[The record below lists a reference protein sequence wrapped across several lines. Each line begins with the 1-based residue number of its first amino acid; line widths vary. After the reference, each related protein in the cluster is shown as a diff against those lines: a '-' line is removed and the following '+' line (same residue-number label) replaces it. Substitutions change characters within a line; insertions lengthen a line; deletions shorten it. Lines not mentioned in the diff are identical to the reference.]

1 MTFARFLLLCC
12 LLISLQ
18 AVGQDAPNSGISI
31 DDPDAAER
39 IRSEIAEVEALQG
52 LDAETRTGVLEKLR
66 DVAASLQRKLDADAA
81 AALYASALDKAPEET
96 SALRKALDEPA
107 PEAETAE
114 SLGIEDTTPLSEL
127 QQRLA
132 MDTAGLTAID
142 SDVAELTAQI
152 EAEVGRPALARER
165 IGQLEARRKELAPSG
180 EEPTVV
186 GERPMLSNA
195 NRLAAQFRRAAQGAE
210 INKLEQEILSHAV
223 RLDLLRAKLE
233 VAVRSQVVLERR
245 TDLLRAAVNERQQI
259 AEREAQQA
267 AIAAEMAAADKHPVV
282 RSLAEDNASLA
293 VALPKRAEDLEEA
306 RFHLNRIQAAVED
319 VQERFVRSRQHIEIG
334 GRSRVTGRLLIEE
347 RVGLAQ
353 VGRYWP
359 LDEEISEVGL
369 ALMFI
374 QEQQRKLTP
383 LDDRVEE
390 LMAGVDRAS
399 VTDDEFTA
407 IGSDVRALL
416 QNRRDL
422 LVRAEN
428 NYRAYLQVLGDLDT
442 AQTRLLDSK
451 AEYRNFL
458 NQNLLWIPSAP
469 VAFSG
474 TWGDLWKATKR
485 VASPSTW
492 RKVYVGVVESLR
504 EDIVATVALALLFGA
519 LLLIRPPL
527 ASLYDY
533 LGQRVGRLST
543 DNIGLTLGSLAIAML
558 RAAPVPLLLYG
569 VSRIVAEAPLAMTFT
584 GPYVLSDSF
593 ARSLFAVA
601 PFLFNTLVFR
611 ILSEPGGVFREHF
624 GWNSDNVAL
633 IRRQLDWLAFGL
645 APLVF
650 VIVFVFASEAA
661 SDHSYLGRLLFVLF
675 MVILAFV
682 IHPLVNP
689 GTGLVAD
696 YYKRKPEAWVSKLR
710 WVWYS
715 TAVGLPLL
723 LGLMSFMGNVYTST
737 KLAGLFVDTVWLAF
751 GLVIVNMVFLR
762 WLALSHRKLALRI
775 LLQQR
780 EAQKAEREAGEQPG
794 AEGEVQSATTAPLDL
809 DVVDQQSRKLIRLGL
824 VFVAVVVGWGIW
836 SEILPALTLLDDV
849 SLWSKTDM
857 VDGVEIIAPVT
868 LADLLLSFLVIVVAI
883 IAARNLPGFI
893 ELAIPR
899 RLAVERG
906 SRYAINTL
914 VRYLIIMVGVVTVL
928 NLVGWRWSQI
938 QWLVA
943 ALSVGLGFG
952 LQEIVA
958 NFVSGLV
965 ILFERPVRVGDT
977 VTVGQLSGTVT
988 RIRIRAT
995 TIVDWDRKEII
1006 VPNKSFITEQVVNW
1020 TLTDP
1025 ITRIVIP
1032 VGVAYGSDVGK
1043 VHKIISETLPTLP
1056 LVLDEP
1062 LPKVYFTGFGESSL
1076 DFQVHVYLRHLTDRM
1091 PLIHEVHNGI
1101 LAALR
1106 EHGVQ
1111 IPFPQRDLHIR
1122 STVEGQT
1129 D

>member
-1 MTFARFLLLCC
+1 MTFARVFLFCC
-12 LLISLQ
+12 LLVSLP
-18 AVGQDAPNSGISI
+18 AVGQDAPISEINI
-31 DDPDAAER
+31 DDADAAAR

-52 LDAETRTGVLEKLR
+52 LDAETRISVLDQLR
-66 DVAASLQRKLDADAA
+66 DVETSLQRKLDADAA
-81 AALYASALDKAPEET
+81 AALFASALDKAPEET
-96 SALRKALDEPA
+96 SALRKALDESA
-107 PEAETAE
+107 PVPETAE

-132 MDTAGLTAID
+132 KETADLTSID
-142 SDVAELTAQI
+142 SEVAELNVQI
-152 EAEVGRPALARER
+152 EAEVDRPAAARER
-165 IGQLEARRKELAPSG
+165 IGQLEARRRELTASG
-180 EEPTVV
+180 EEPAVV

-195 NRLAAQFRRAAQGAE
+195 TRLAAQFRRAAHGAE
-210 INKLEQEILSHAV
+210 INKLEQEILSHTV
-223 RLDLLRAKLE
+223 RLDLLRTKLE
-233 VAVRSQVVLERR
+233 VAVRSQALLKRR
-245 TDLLRAAVNERQQI
+245 TDLLRAAVNERQQT

-267 AIAAEMAAADKHPVV
+267 AIAAEMAAADKHPIV
-282 RSLAEDNASLA
+282 RSLAEDNASLV

-306 RFHLNRIQAAVED
+306 RFQLSRIQAAIED
-319 VQERFVRSRQHIEIG
+319 VQERFIRSRQHIEIG
-334 GRSRVTGRLLIEE
+334 GRSRITGRLLIEE
-347 RVGLAQ
+347 RVGLTQ
-353 VGRYWP
+353 IGRYWP
-359 LDEEISEVGL
+359 LDTEISEVGL

-374 QEQQRKLTP
+374 EEQQRELTT
-383 LDDRVEE
+383 LNDRVKE
-390 LMAGVDRAS
+390 LMAGVDRAA

-407 IGSDVRALL
+407 ISSDVRALL

-428 NYRAYLQVLGDLDT
+428 NYRAYLRVLGDLDT

-451 AEYRNFL
+451 VEYRNFL

-469 VAFSG
+469 VGFAG
-474 TWGDLWKATKR
+474 TWGDPWEAVKR
-485 VASPSTW
+485 VTSPSTW
-492 RKVYVGVVESLR
+492 REVYAGTVESLR
-504 EDIVATVALALLFGA
+504 EHIVATVSLALLLGV
-519 LLLIRPPL
+519 LLLIRSPL
-527 ASLYDY
+527 ATLYEY
-533 LGQRVGRLST
+533 MSQRVGRLST
-543 DNIGLTLGSLAIAML
+543 DNIGLTLGSLVIAML
-558 RAAPVPLLLYG
+558 LAAPLPLLLIG
-569 VSRIVAEAPLAMTFT
+569 ISWIVAEAPLAMAFT

-593 ARSLFAVA
+593 ARSLYVVA

-611 ILSEPGGVFREHF
+611 ILSEPGGVFRAHF
-624 GWNSDNVAL
+624 GWNSESVAL
-633 IRRQLDWLAFGL
+633 IRRQLDWLAFGIT
-645 APLVF
+645 PLVF
-650 VIVFVFASEAA
+650 AIVFVFASAAA

-675 MVILAFV
+675 MVVLVFV
-682 IHPLVNP
+682 IRPLVHP
-689 GTGLVAD
+689 GTGLVAG
-696 YYKRKPEAWVSKLR
+696 YYKRRPEAWVSRLR

-715 TAVGLPLL
+715 AAIGLPLL
-723 LGLMSFMGNVYTST
+723 LGLMSIMGNVYTST
-737 KLAGLFVDTVWLAF
+737 KLASLLLDTAWLAL
-751 GLVIVNMVFLR
+751 GLVIVNMVVLR
-762 WLALSHRKLALRI
+762 WLALSHRKLALKM

-794 AEGEVQSATTAPLDL
+794 SEGEAPAATTAPLDL
-809 DVVDQQSRKLIRLGL
+809 DTVDIQSRKLIRLGL
-824 VFVAVVVGWGIW
+824 VFVAVIIGWRIW
-836 SEILPALTLLDDV
+836 SEILPALTLLNDV
-849 SLWSKTDM
+849 SLWSKKDV
-857 VDGVEIIAPVT
+857 VDGVEIIAAVT

-883 IAARNLPGFI
+883 VAARNLPGFI

-899 RLAVERG
+899 SLAVERG

-914 VRYLIIMVGVVTVL
+914 VRYFIIMVGVVTVL

-977 VTVGQLSGTVT
+977 ITVGQLSGTVS

-1106 EHGVQ
+1106 EHGIE

-1122 STVEGQT
+1122 STVEGAS